1 MRGDARRARAGGAE
15 GDGTPALEPARGAAA
30 APGPAGEGG
39 QGAGAPRAGALV
51 RLERLNKHYRNGA
64 DALHVLRDVDLEIQ
78 RGEMLSIMGPSGS
91 GKSTLLN
98 ILGLLDR
105 HDSGAYYLEDRRIER
120 LGEREAARYRN
131 RYLGFVFQAYNLL
144 PFKTAL
150 ENVALPLYYQG
161 VSRRARAQRAAA
173 CLERVGL
180 AERARHLPA
189 ALSGGERQRVAVA
202 RAIVTGP
209 RLLLADEPTGAL
221 DTRTSH
227 ELMDLLHELNAEGI
241 TIVIVTHELDVAA
254 RTERVIRLRDGR
266 VEPGEGPAPSGP
278 AASPAP
284 EGSR

>member
-39 QGAGAPRAGALV
+39 QGAGVPRARALV

-105 HDSGAYYLEDRRIER
+105 HDSGAYYLEDRLIER

-278 AASPAP
+278 AAAPAP